1 MDGLSGND
9 LEYFIQIEGRG
20 NDRGDSM
27 HGGEFV
33 NLAPQ
38 LFVGLLIQAPIFD
51 VDSHYS
57 GHDLYKVS
65 LLAAKFAQVD
75 CLHADNADQ
84 SLSVA
89 KEDDGYCHQSMIFG
103 AIGANLRREMG
114 VGQGIAY

>member
-38 LFVGLLIQAPIFD
+38 LFIGLLVQPPIFD

-65 LLAAKFAQVD
+65 LLAAKFARVD
-75 CLHADNADQ
+75 CLHTDDADQ
-84 SLSVA
+84 PLRVA
-89 KEDDGYCHQSMIFG
+89 KEDDGYGHQPMIFA
-103 AIGANLRREMG
+103 AIGANLCREMG
-114 VGQGIAY
+114 VGQGVAY